1 MSCFIRA
8 AALVRD
14 GDFSPVRER
23 SRLQPGEWS
32 ALPCIV
38 GSSSYAIGR
47 VEADAEPLLAPP
59 IELARELAS
68 GFGAAG
74 PVLATASAC
83 TSGFS
88 ALQLAL
94 DLMQAGD
101 WRHALVLGVE
111 LPNRLSAAGFASL
124 GLGLR
129 LGSAIGA
136 LVVSG
141 EGPWRIAALAWRT
154 EPSNLI
160 GIASGTMKAA
170 MQDALSRSG
179 WRPADV
185 DLVKLQAESDPAER
199 QALASL
205 FPSIPK
211 TISLRGRIGH
221 TLGASGP
228 AELALLLGE
237 PRPERR
243 ILFNLSGFGGQMA
256 CLALER
262 AA

>member
-1 MSCFIRA
+1 
-8 AALVRD
+8 
-14 GDFSPVRER
+14 
-23 SRLQPGEWS
+23 
-32 ALPCIV
+32 
-38 GSSSYAIGR
+38 
-47 VEADAEPLLAPP
+47 
-59 IELARELAS
+59 
-68 GFGAAG
+68 
-74 PVLATASAC
+74 
-83 TSGFS
+83 
-88 ALQLAL
+88 
-94 DLMQAGD
+94 
-101 WRHALVLGVE
+101 VLGVE

>member
-1 MSCFIRA
+1 MSFFIRA
-8 AALVRD
+8 AAMEASTL
-14 GDFSPVRER
+14 R
-23 SRLQPGEWS
+23 SRAGIDPEEWKS
-32 ALPCIV
+32 LPCIV

-59 IELARELAS
+59 IELAHELAS

-83 TSGFS
+83 TSGLS

-94 DLMQAGD
+94 DLMQAGA

-124 GLGLR
+124 GLGLK
-129 LGSAIGA
+129 LGTALGA
-136 LVVSG
+136 LVVSS
-141 EGPWRIAALAWRT
+141 EGAWRIAALAWQT
-154 EPSNLI
+154 DPASLT
-160 GIASGTMKAA
+160 GIAAATMKAA
-170 MQDALSRSG
+170 MQDALSRSA

-185 DLVKLQAESDPAER
+185 GLVKLQAESDPAER

-243 ILFNLSGFGGQMA
+243 ILFNLSGFGGQIA